1 MAAKSTSP
9 ASRSQLSGTG
19 VRRQAALENVV
30 CALSSPSQ
38 NIARPSISRG
48 SAARTSGFARLRIGI
63 WYNLQLANMAATP
76 AHRVSTGERINVH
89 EAPGRLQRELG
100 SRGIRLTR
108 QRRVLLQ
115 VMETARRH
123 LDAGEILDRAQKI
136 DSNITR
142 VTVYRT
148 IDLLKRHGLI
158 DELDLLHLRGDRHF
172 YESHG
177 PRDHIHVACLRC
189 GKVREVESEL
199 YEELKQQIARD
210 CSIDI
215 TVSRTEIGGVC
226 TECRKQ
232 EKQRATS

>member
-1 MAAKSTSP
+1 MAPASTSL
-9 ASRSQLSGTG
+9 ASESQLSGTG

-38 NIARPSISRG
+38 NVPLSGVIRKP
-48 SAARTSGFARLRIGI
+48 AAHASGFARLRIGI
-63 WYNLQLANMAATP
+63 WYNLPLANMAATP

-210 CSIDI
+210 CNIDI

-232 EKQRATS
+232 EKQRASS

>member
-1 MAAKSTSP
+1 
-9 ASRSQLSGTG
+9 
-19 VRRQAALENVV
+19 
-30 CALSSPSQ
+30 
-38 NIARPSISRG
+38 
-48 SAARTSGFARLRIGI
+48 
-63 WYNLQLANMAATP
+63 MAATP

-123 LDAGEILDRAQKI
+123 LDAGEILERAQKI

-158 DELDLLHLRGDRHF
+158 DELDLMHINGEGHY
-172 YESHG
+172 YERKMN
-177 PRDHIHVACLRC
+177 RDHIHMACLRC
-189 GKVREVESEL
+189 GRISEFVSDMFEKLKGQVE
-199 YEELKQQIARD
+199 RD
-210 CSIDI
+210 CRFRIV
-215 TVSRTEIGGVC
+215 VSRLEIGGYC
-226 TECRKQ
+226 ATCRRSRQ
-232 EKQRATS
+232 AG

>member
-1 MAAKSTSP
+1 MSTTTAHRVSAGERINAHERP
-9 ASRSQLSGTG
+9 GRL
-19 VRRQAALENVV
+19 QAALEK
-30 CALSSPSQ
+30 
-38 NIARPSISRG
+38 RG
-48 SAARTSGFARLRIGI
+48 
-63 WYNLQLANMAATP
+63 
-76 AHRVSTGERINVH
+76 V
-89 EAPGRLQRELG
+89 
-100 SRGIRLTR
+100 RLTR
-108 QRRVLLQ
+108 QRKVLLE
-115 VMETARRH
+115 VMDNAERH
-123 LDAGEILDRAQKI
+123 LDAGAILERAQKI
-136 DSNITR
+136 DPRVHR

-148 IDLLKRHGLI
+148 LDLLKRHGLI

-199 YEELKQQIARD
+199 YEELKKQIARD

-232 EKQRATS
+232 EKQRASS